1 MKKYIKYVFIVIS
14 LVIVG
19 FLYHSYDVY
28 TINDN
33 SRESM
38 KVYTIKT
45 IKNNT
50 DSILNL
56 CDIQLSD
63 DDKVEI
69 KDKTINITRAY
80 DLKIQKGTETIK
92 VRTTKYKV
100 RDILKEQ
107 NIIYDEDDEILP
119 SIDGDMKGD
128 TIFITYLD
136 SKVETVT
143 EEIPFY
149 SEVVFV
155 ENIKSD
161 QKMNEGENGLKEVTY
176 HIIYKNGKEIKRELV
191 EEKIIKEPVNEVINK
206 KDESFLVTSRGLP
219 FRYSKILSCKATAYD
234 LTYESCAKNPGDPG
248 YGITFTGTHA
258 RPGVIAVDPRYIP
271 LGTKVYIKSLDSTP
285 DYGFAIAEDTGSA
298 VKGYLVDLFISDPKK
313 VRRYGKRNVLVYI
326 ISDPIDKSLYK
337 GYSEK

>member
-1 MKKYIKYVFIVIS
+1 MKKYIKYAFIVAS
-14 LVIVG
+14 LFVVT
-19 FLYHSYDVY
+19 FLYSRYTIY
-28 TINDN
+28 TINDS
-33 SRESM
+33 SREIL
-38 KVYTIKT
+38 KVYTVKT
-45 IKNNT
+45 VKHNI
-50 DSILNL
+50 DSILKV
-56 CDIQLSD
+56 CDISLND

-69 KDKTINITRAY
+69 EDNTINITRAF
-80 DLKIQKGTETIK
+80 DLKIKKGIETINI
-92 VRTTKYKV
+92 RTTKYKV

-107 NIIYDEDDEILP
+107 NITYDEDDEILP
-119 SIDGDMKGD
+119 NVDGEIKGD

-136 SKVETVT
+136 TKVEKIT

-149 SEVVFV
+149 REVVFV
-155 ENIKSD
+155 ENIESD
-161 QKMNEGENGLKEVTY
+161 KKINEGENGLKEVTY

-191 EEKIIKEPVNEVINK
+191 EEKIIKEPINEIVNK

-219 FRYSKILSCKATAYD
+219 FRYSKVLSCKATAYD
-234 LTYESCAKNPGDPG
+234 LSYESCAKNPGDPG

-298 VKGYLVDLFISDPKK
+298 VKGYLVDLFISDPRK

-326 ISDPIDKSLYK
+326 ISDPIDESLYK